1 MAYFIGIEDLAANA
15 LIELVEKTGKR
26 TVLFS
31 QLNNYGNAIM
41 TSLKKDNMD
50 VTLIFTKDT
59 TEQFFHDCSD
69 VFIINEIKDDVEI
82 ILKDG
87 VSTDVLRSRFR
98 INIAFNLLK
107 AFVSESALKALS
119 DVLV

>member
-50 VTLIFTKDT
+50 VTLIFTKNT
-59 TEQFFHDCSD
+59 TEKFFHDCSD
-69 VFIINEIKDDVEI
+69 VFIIKEIKNDVEI
-82 ILKDG
+82 TLKEG
-87 VSTDVLRSRFR
+87 ISTDILRNRFR

-107 AFVSESALKALS
+107 AFVSDSAFKALN

>member
-15 LIELVEKTGKR
+15 LIELAEKTGKR

-50 VTLIFTKDT
+50 VTLIFTKNT
-59 TEQFFHDCSD
+59 TEKFFHDCSD
-69 VFIINEIKDDVEI
+69 VFIIKEIKNDVEI
-82 ILKDG
+82 TLKEG
-87 VSTDVLRSRFR
+87 ISTDILRNRFR

-107 AFVSESALKALS
+107 AFVSDSAFKALN